1 MIFSLLQ
8 SKKYLTMLEIEQS
21 FGSNIRRCTAYRPI
35 LDAFK
40 RFATDAPKRITIT
53 DIEDLTACTKNCG
66 SCDKLYDNDVNDW
79 CFLSA
84 KYSEDKIIKINLKDD
99 KT

>member
-53 DIEDLTACTKNCG
+53 DIEDLTACTKNI
-66 SCDKLYDNDVNDW
+66 YI
-79 CFLSA
+79 
-84 KYSEDKIIKINLKDD
+84 YKISYM
-99 KT
+99 TMM